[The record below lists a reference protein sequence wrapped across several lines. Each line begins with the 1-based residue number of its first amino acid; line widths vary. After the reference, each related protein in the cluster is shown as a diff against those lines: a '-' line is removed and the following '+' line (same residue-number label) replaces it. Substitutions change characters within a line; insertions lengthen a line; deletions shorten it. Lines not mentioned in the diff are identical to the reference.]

1 MVRITAVISC
11 YLPKASHL
19 QHHTPCPHCLIEF
32 SQKHWYA
39 VQSRFPAFETRVNC
53 AYILQLLI
61 SPDKYLK
68 ISGKESACNAG
79 AIGDVGLSPV
89 LRRTP
94 GGEQGNPFQCSCLR
108 ILCTEEP
115 GELQSIR
122 SQRDRHA

>member
-1 MVRITAVISC
+1 MVRLTAVISC

-19 QHHTPCPHCLIEF
+19 QHHAPCPHCLIEF

-39 VQSRFPAFETRVNC
+39 VLSRFPAFETRVDC

-79 AIGDVGLSPV
+79 AVGNAGSIPGSG
-89 LRRTP
+89 RSP
-94 GGEQGNPFQCSCLR
+94 GGGHGNPL
-108 ILCTEEP
+108 
-115 GELQSIR
+115 
-122 SQRDRHA
+122 